1 MAFVKNRAGDVV
13 EVSDDIAKNA
23 GVFGYTLASPEEIAA
38 IQAEAARKAEF
49 STLGQ
54 QVIGGA
60 EALAS
65 GASLGFSTPLQVAL
79 GADPERIKGR
89 REGLGGL
96 GTALEF
102 TGAVAPIV
110 LSGGLATPEVAAGQV
125 AGRTALQTAARA
137 MPTVRLSEAAAGI
150 GERAATALFGE
161 PAAGVAPTLAQ
172 SLGRG
177 AVQSGVSELVE
188 SVPYAA
194 GQVATEAALGDLDL
208 LSEEAA
214 MTVGLGTILGG
225 GLGAAFGAAGGGLGH
240 ALRKSQGAVDRTIAA
255 FEKRYP
261 AWIAGQV
268 GADVD
273 MLERGFAQRRRLAD
287 DPNLKAEDLIGEQ
300 IPEVAPVAP
309 FVKAKPPDEAI
320 YVEGPDAPTLPDLER
335 PLPYAPQDTV
345 TVAGRQM
352 QNPVLTDKQESVF
365 AKDLFESLRE
375 TQAGMRELQ
384 DQVNQSLRVTER
396 RQLLDG
402 VVAPEV
408 AEQKALEAAQIIDG
422 FAKSGRADGPD
433 SISGSSVRQAENT
446 RDGILRNAFTPDT
459 LPMSL
464 RGAAETGVDQGGTAG
479 ARRSPTEV
487 YNAIEDAIQQLQKER
502 ANISMASPQGSE
514 TKRRLNATIAALKA
528 ITTDESAWGAA
539 AVRQKAIN
547 DKWASLISAEDVAMK
562 FIANKEGRGSAARWV
577 IDEDKVRALAKKA
590 RADGDPGSIQ
600 KVYRLLDRY
609 SAFRDEVQQTADT
622 IGAQTN
628 RETIDS
634 AEKRA
639 RELFAAE
646 KEARVVERGERKR
659 VFSSKREQ
667 QQWSEWQKAKS
678 TWESQKRK
686 ERAAVEE
693 ARKSAAAVKMD
704 EFKESEALRKEAIK
718 KAEDDAAIATRERAQ
733 TIKDEAK
740 AWRAGAKWNGFMDII
755 GAGAVGQN
763 PILAPFFVAYRFGKY
778 LGSPDKT
785 MRVLNELERQSL
797 KARKAVDALA
807 EQFARGERVRA
818 VRAASSL
825 AMSEA
830 AIDSIVNDPESAVD
844 VLAGSTAELRDFAP
858 ETAQR
863 VEGTIIN
870 AAQYLASIR
879 PKPSSGPMGTTIPP
893 SAASVAQYE
902 STKAVVEH
910 PLDAYVLASE
920 GRLMPR
926 HVAALEQVWPKML
939 SQLRVA
945 TLDALISVRTEGKT
959 PSFRVLQQASVIFG
973 QDLTQ
978 TVASGPANQRTM
990 NEKPQQAQASPA
1002 RADKVTQAQ
1011 RSQTPWASE
1020 GN

>member
-23 GVFGYTLASPEEIAA
+23 GVFGYTLASPDEIAA
-38 IQAEAARKAEF
+38 VQAEAARKAEF

-60 EALAS
+60 EALTR

-89 REGLGGL
+89 QEGLGGL

-102 TGAVAPIV
+102 GGALAPI
-110 LSGGLATPEVAAGQV
+110 LASGGAAAPGVAAGEV
-125 AGRTALQTAARA
+125 AGRTALQAAARA
-137 MPTVRLSEAAAGI
+137 MPTARLSEAAAGV
-150 GERAATALFGE
+150 GERAATAIFGE
-161 PAAGVAPTLAQ
+161 AAAGVAPTLGQ

-273 MLERGFAQRRRLAD
+273 MLEQGFAQRRRLAT

-309 FVKAKPPDEAI
+309 FVKAAPPSDAV

-335 PLPYAPQDTV
+335 PLPYVPQDTV

-365 AKDLFESLRE
+365 AKDLYESLRE
-375 TQAGMRELQ
+375 TQAGMRDLQ
-384 DQVNQSLRVTER
+384 DEVNKSLRVTER

-402 VVAPEV
+402 VVPQEV
-408 AEQKALEAAQIIDG
+408 AQEQAVKAARVIGD
-422 FAKSGRADGPD
+422 FATEGRRNGPER
-433 SISGSSVRQAENT
+433 ISASTVNYAENA
-446 RDGILRNAFTPDT
+446 RDGILRNIVGPDD
-459 LPMSL
+459 
-464 RGAAETGVDQGGTAG
+464 AAGVATV
-479 ARRSPTEV
+479 PTTTDI
-487 YNAIEDAIQQLQKER
+487 YNAIEDSVQQLQKER

-639 RELFAAE
+639 RDLFAAE

-678 TWESQKRK
+678 TWEAQKRK

-718 KAEDDAAIATRERAQ
+718 KAEDDAATATRERAQ

-740 AWRAGAKWNGFMDII
+740 AWRAGAKWNGLMDII

-863 VEGTIIN
+863 IEGTMIS

-926 HVAALEQVWPKML
+926 HVAALEQVWPRML

-945 TLDALISVRTEGKT
+945 TLDALVSVRTEGKT

>member
-161 PAAGVAPTLAQ
+161 TAAGVAPTLAQ

-240 ALRKSQGAVDRTIAA
+240 ALRKSQGAADRAIAL
-255 FEKRYP
+255 FEKEYP
-261 AWIAGQV
+261 ERFGAAA
-268 GADVD
+268 GADPEKVRYG
-273 MLERGFAQRRRLAD
+273 LSQRRRLD
-287 DPNLKAEDLIGEQ
+287 DPNVKVEDLIGET

-309 FVKAKPPDEAI
+309 YVKAKPPDEAI
-320 YVEGPDAPTLPDLER
+320 YVEGPDAPTLPDIPEPQRYAVPDSVMIGGVAVPTER
-335 PLPYAPQDTV
+335 L
-345 TVAGRQM
+345 VAKKVD
-352 QNPVLTDKQESVF
+352 PVF
-365 AKDLFESLRE
+365 AKQVTESLEE
-375 TQAGMRELQ
+375 TVDSMRSLQ
-384 DQVNQSLRVTER
+384 GEFDSSLRRSER
-396 RQLLDG
+396 AMLIEG
-402 VVAPEV
+402 VVAPDVAHAKAQQAAAIVDAFAKAGRANGPESVMGSAARQAEDEV
-408 AEQKALEAAQIIDG
+408 AGILRNGFPSEAMPNVTATDAYNAIEAA
-422 FAKSGRADGPD
+422 AKRLDAQRKGISSQSPQGPETKKRMAQMVRD
-433 SISGSSVRQAENT
+433 LKAITLDESTWGQAAVRQAEVN
-446 RDGILRNAFTPDT
+446 RAFSEMIDAEKLAIP
-459 LPMSL
+459 LVAKKQGE
-464 RGAAETGVDQGGTAG
+464 GAFRKWVVD
-479 ARRSPTEV
+479 REKV
-487 YNAIEDAIQQLQKER
+487 
-502 ANISMASPQGSE
+502 
-514 TKRRLNATIAALKA
+514 AALLKS
-528 ITTDESAWGAA
+528 IDKPD
-539 AVRQKAIN
+539 AV
-547 DKWASLISAEDVAMK
+547 
-562 FIANKEGRGSAARWV
+562 GRVDAVMDWLGKQR
-577 IDEDKVRALAKKA
+577 
-590 RADGDPGSIQ
+590 
-600 KVYRLLDRY
+600 
-609 SAFRDEVQQTADT
+609 AFRDEVQKTADA
-622 IGAQTN
+622 IGEQAT
-628 RETIDS
+628 RADID
-634 AEKRA
+634 
-639 RELFAAE
+639 AAE
-646 KEARVVERGERKR
+646 QQVRDLVGAEREARAVGRVERGRIAG
-659 VFSSKREQ
+659 SKRERA
-667 QQWSEWQKAKS
+667 QWAEWQKAKKK
-678 TWESQKRK
+678 WESQKAK
-686 ERAAVEE
+686 ERDAVEE

-704 EFKESEALRKEAIK
+704 VFEESEALRKEAIK

-733 TIKDEAK
+733 TIKDEARAWK
-740 AWRAGAKWNGFMDII
+740 ASVKWGGLMDVI
-755 GAGAVGQN
+755 GANAIGQN

-945 TLDALISVRTEGKT
+945 TLDALVSVRTEGKT